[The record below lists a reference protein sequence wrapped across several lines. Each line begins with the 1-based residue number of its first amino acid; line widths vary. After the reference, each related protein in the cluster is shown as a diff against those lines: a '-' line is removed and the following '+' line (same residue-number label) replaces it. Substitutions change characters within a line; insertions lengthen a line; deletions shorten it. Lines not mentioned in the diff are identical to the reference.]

1 MNHPLPTAPH
11 SLQGAQPPQPAHLRA
26 AAPLPHH
33 EEEIELASYLY
44 LLSDRR
50 WRIAAI
56 VSLCTLVGALYALL
70 AAPVYEATM
79 LIHVEEGQPNNNTKN
94 MIGEISAMFDVKA
107 AAISEMELI
116 RSRMV
121 IAKSVDALGLYID
134 AAPRYFPLI
143 GAALARQRQT
153 LSQPGLFGYGGYA
166 WGAEAIDVADFF
178 VPEPLQSLPFTVTA
192 GAAGRYRLQLQ
203 SRAIDVAGQV
213 GQPLALAL
221 PEGRITLRIKRLDG
235 LPGAQ
240 FRLRYLPK
248 LAAIEQVQKA
258 MLVAEIGKQSGLI
271 SVTMSGPDAKATF
284 DTLTEI
290 GLEYARQNVTR
301 KLEEAEKSLAFL
313 EKQLPDIKQRLDE
326 SEAEFYRFRNQSG
339 TIDLSEESKISLQ
352 QLAAHKARLLELQQK
367 REELLASFT
376 PAHPAVQAVE
386 HQLAALAREVA
397 SGSAHI
403 RQLPMLEQEL
413 LKRSREVKVNTELY
427 SALQNSAQQLRLVKA
442 GKVSN
447 VRVIDLPMLPEKP
460 TRPQRGA
467 ILGMALGTGLALA
480 LAAVAFERLLNKG
493 IQSPRQIE
501 QLLGARVVYANV
513 PHSPAQTRLRRQA
526 DKAGAGT
533 GWPLLATCAPGD
545 PAVDGLRCLRAAL
558 QVTLP
563 RSRNNIVQLC
573 GATPGLG
580 KSFLCANFA
589 AVLASSGKRVLLIDA
604 DLRAGQLHRY
614 FDLERDAGLSE
625 VIGGSL
631 ALAAAIRATAVD
643 RLDLLST
650 GALPPNPSEFL
661 LHPDLAALL
670 LAASA
675 RYDCVLIDAPPLLT
689 VSDAL
694 VLGTHAG
701 TVFLVAR
708 AGVSTDSD
716 LNDSINRLNQAGVA
730 PHGVIFND
738 MTVRGRLPAP
748 AADLPRLSHQS

>member
-1 MNHPLPTAPH
+1 MNSTFPTAPH
-11 SLQGAQPPQPAHLRA
+11 GLQGAPAPQPVQLQA
-26 AAPLPHH
+26 AAPLPHY
-33 EEEIELASYLY
+33 EDEIELSSYLY
-44 LLSDRR
+44 LLSDQR

-56 VSLCTLVGALYALL
+56 LSLCLLVGALYAML

-116 RSRMV
+116 KSRMV
-121 IAKSVDALGLYID
+121 IAKSVDHLGLYID

-143 GAALARQRQT
+143 GAALARQRVG

-178 VPEPLQSLPFTVTA
+178 VPEPLQSLPFVVTA
-192 GAAGRYRLQLQ
+192 AGAGRYRLQLEGHG
-203 SRAIDVAGQV
+203 IDVSGQV
-213 GQPLALAL
+213 GQALAL
-221 PEGRITLRIKRLDG
+221 QLPEGKVLLRIKRLDG
-235 LPGAQ
+235 LPGAEYS
-240 FRLRYLPK
+240 LRYLPK

-258 MLVAEIGKQSGLI
+258 MTVAEIGKQSGLI
-271 SVTMSGPDAKATF
+271 SVTMSGTDAKATF

-313 EKQLPDIKQRLDE
+313 EKQLPDIKQRLDQ
-326 SEAEFYRFRNQSG
+326 SEAEFYRFRNLSG
-339 TIDLSEESKISLQ
+339 TVDLPEESKISLQ
-352 QLAAHKARLLELQQK
+352 QLSAHKARLLELQQK
-367 REELLASFT
+367 REDLLASFT
-376 PAHPAVQAVE
+376 PAHPSVQAVDR
-386 HQLAALAREVA
+386 QLAALAREIG

-413 LKRSREVKVNTELY
+413 LKRSREVKVNTDLY
-427 SALQNSAQQLRLVKA
+427 SALLNSAQQLRLVKA

-447 VRVIDLPMLPEKP
+447 VRVIDMPMLPEKP
-460 TRPQRGA
+460 TRPQRGV
-467 ILGMALGTGLALA
+467 ILGIALGAGLALA
-480 LAAVAFERLLNKG
+480 LAALVIERLFSKG
-493 IQSPRQIE
+493 IQTPRQIE

-513 PHSPAQTRLRRQA
+513 PHSLVQARLQRQA
-526 DKAGAGT
+526 GKAGAEAGL
-533 GWPLLATCAPGD
+533 PLLAARMPGD
-545 PAVDGLRCLRAAL
+545 PAVDSLRCLRAAL
-558 QVTLP
+558 QVTLT

-580 KSFLCANFA
+580 KSFICANFA

-604 DLRAGQLHRY
+604 DLRAGHLHRY
-614 FDLERDAGLSE
+614 FGLECASGLSE
-625 VIGGSL
+625 VISGEA
-631 ALAAAIRATAVD
+631 ALAAAIRATPIAQ
-643 RLDLLST
+643 LDLLST

-661 LHPDLAALL
+661 LHPNLAALL

-675 RYDCVLIDAPPLLT
+675 HYDCVLIDAPPLLA

-708 AGVSTDSD
+708 AGVSTDGE
-716 LNDSINRLNQAGVA
+716 LNDAINLLNQAGVA

-748 AADLPRLSHQS
+748 AAGLPRLSHLS